1 MRQRNCDV
9 GTARERRAPNAE
21 YKNDCAPRSALDDRR
36 AAYTLL
42 ELMLVLAII
51 VVMAA
56 IAYPS
61 ATAMYGHLRLS
72 QAADTVRE
80 AWAQARSHA
89 IDEGRPYRF
98 AIIPNEGNYRVA
110 PDSPEFWGSSAQ
122 EQPSADA
129 VNPPYILSETL
140 PKGLRFSAPE
150 APSGSQA
157 QGESSIPKESISPD
171 MWSSRTVFLPD
182 GTARQ
187 DVEIVFG
194 ASGTMGI
201 VMKLRALTGAV
212 TVKSR
217 KLP

>member
-1 MRQRNCDV
+1 VALSSRSYSPTLSRSHSL
-9 GTARERRAPNAE
+9 TL
-21 YKNDCAPRSALDDRR
+21 PRPG
-36 AAYTLL
+36 YTLL

-72 QAADTVRE
+72 QAADAVRE
-80 AWAQARSHA
+80 AWAEARAHA

-98 AIIPNEGNYRVA
+98 AIIPNQGNYRVA
-110 PDSPEFWGSSAQ
+110 PDSPEFWGSSSQ

-129 VNPPYILSETL
+129 INPPFYINKAL

-150 APSGSQA
+150 APAGGQTE
-157 QGESSIPKESISPD
+157 GESSIPKENISPD

-201 VMKLRALTGAV
+201 IMRLRALTGAV

>member
-1 MRQRNCDV
+1 MAQRSRQGREY
-9 GTARERRAPNAE
+9 GRQGSAARARRAG
-21 YKNDCAPRSALDDRR
+21 
-36 AAYTLL
+36 YTLL

-61 ATAMYGHLRLS
+61 ATAMYGHVRLS
-72 QAADTVRE
+72 QAADSVRA
-80 AWAQARSHA
+80 AWAEARAHA
-89 IDEGRPYRF
+89 IDDGRPYRF
-98 AIIPNEGNYRVA
+98 AIIPNQGNYRVA
-110 PDSPEFWGSSAQ
+110 PDSPEFWGSGGQ
-122 EQPSADA
+122 EQAPADTA
-129 VNPPYILSETL
+129 NPPYVLNKTL
-140 PKGLRFSAPE
+140 PKGMRFSAPD
-150 APSGSQA
+150 APADSQA
-157 QGESSIPKESISPD
+157 QGESSLPKDNISPD

-212 TVKSR
+212 TRKSR

>member
-1 MRQRNCDV
+1 
-9 GTARERRAPNAE
+9 
-21 YKNDCAPRSALDDRR
+21 
-36 AAYTLL
+36 
-42 ELMLVLAII
+42 MLVLAII

-72 QAADTVRE
+72 QASDAVRK
-80 AWAQARSHA
+80 AWADARTHA

-98 AIIPNEGNYRVA
+98 AIIPNQGNYRVA
-110 PDSPEFWGSSAQ
+110 PDSPEFWGSSSQ

-129 VNPPYILSETL
+129 VNPPFFLNEAL
-140 PKGLRFSAPE
+140 PKGLRFSAPD
-150 APSGSQA
+150 APPGGPT
-157 QGESSIPKESISPD
+157 QGESSIPKENISPD

-187 DVEIVFG
+187 DVEIIFG